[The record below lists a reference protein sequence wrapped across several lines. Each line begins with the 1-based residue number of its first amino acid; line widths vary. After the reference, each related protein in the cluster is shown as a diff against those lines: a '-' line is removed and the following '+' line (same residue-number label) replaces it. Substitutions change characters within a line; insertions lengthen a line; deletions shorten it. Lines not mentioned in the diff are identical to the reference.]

1 MFDLFDVK
9 IPYVA
14 NSWNFVTARLKFIMV
29 SIMIFNSRQN
39 PSKQVLNSRFP
50 IKSDHKEFFSLM
62 IGF

>member
-14 NSWNFVTARLKFIMV
+14 NSWNFVTARLKFIMASRANPNV
-29 SIMIFNSRQN
+29 DNIF
-39 PSKQVLNSRFP
+39 K
-50 IKSDHKEFFSLM
+50 IAIESDHEERVILM